1 MQFLVIV
8 FLGNLILGL
17 YTGALAHI
25 AAKTGLSTHLLARY
39 AFGEKG
45 SYISSFL
52 LSFTIIGWFGVGSE
66 MFAYPVQK
74 VTGANIYLLIIIA
87 GILMSLTVVFGMIGF
102 VVIGFIA

>member
-25 AAKTGLSTHLLARY
+25 AAQTGLSTHLLARY

-45 SYISSFL
+45 SYISSFML
-52 LSFTIIGWFGVGSE
+52 AFTQIGWFGVGTA
-66 MFAYPVQK
+66 MFAVPVQK
-74 VTGANIYLLIIIA
+74 VTGIDVHILIAIACILLTCTA
-87 GILMSLTVVFGMIGF
+87 FFGKIGRAH
-102 VVIGFIA
+102 V